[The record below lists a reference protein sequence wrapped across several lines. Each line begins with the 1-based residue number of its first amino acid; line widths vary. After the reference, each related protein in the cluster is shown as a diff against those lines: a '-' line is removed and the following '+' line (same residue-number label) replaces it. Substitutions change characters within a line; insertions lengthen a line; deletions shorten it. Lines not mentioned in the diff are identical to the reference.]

1 MVEPSY
7 YQLILP
13 FNSILIDVIP
23 LYYQPNRHLDNYN
36 TSHDN
41 FNSPVHDDNHDSYM
55 YSSSV
60 LACSGTSAEG
70 WYKRIVLVNVCG
82 WRSKK
87 TANQL
92 TS

>member
-23 LYYQPNRHLDNYN
+23 LYYQPNHHLDNYN

-55 YSSSV
+55 YFFF
-60 LACSGTSAEG
+60 
-70 WYKRIVLVNVCG
+70 RIGLFWHVSWGLVQENCVSECL
-82 WRSKK
+82 WMKK
-87 TANQL
+87 
-92 TS
+92 